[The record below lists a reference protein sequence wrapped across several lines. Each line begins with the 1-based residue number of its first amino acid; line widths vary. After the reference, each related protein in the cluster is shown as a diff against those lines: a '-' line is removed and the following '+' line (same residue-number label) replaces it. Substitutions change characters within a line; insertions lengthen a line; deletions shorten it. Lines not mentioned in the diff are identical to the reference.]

1 MVLKFIALCFIRLKE
16 ILYDNKLY
24 HVWTQ
29 SFTDEDV
36 IKLRAKC
43 MAFINNNIR
52 WLQLSQIEET
62 STSIHMILTK
72 LSSTL
77 RKKLSRDPDISS
89 DSEESSMMFDRSFSS
104 EEFSSEFS
112 PMTRKKTKHFKPELF
127 NDFNNKEKFSIRR
140 SRKLLRAYL
149 YLRKSSTNTILF
161 CDQNTIFEASADC
174 VFGYTYYRS

>member
-1 MVLKFIALCFIRLKE
+1 MVLKFVALCFIRLKE

-89 DSEESSMMFDRSFSS
+89 DSEESSMMFDRSFTS

-174 VFGYTYYRS
+174 V